1 MVFLKIFNL
10 ISRIKDSSTIIIVIY
25 HLIYQLKSLIFHNL
39 SKKKVDLILIY
50 KLMELNGKINHQDY
64 CIE

>member
-25 HLIYQLKSLIFHNL
+25 HLTYQLKSLIFHNL

-50 KLMELNGKINHQDY
+50 MLMELNGKINHQDY